1 MKRIFLSLALLV
13 LCVSVYSADLN
24 LSVADDTQARGKAVV
39 RFAYLADLHVS
50 EVAANVQDLR
60 NSIADI
66 NNMKGVDFVILA
78 GDITEFGSDEEILL
92 AKSVIDELK
101 IPYYIVAGNHD
112 SKWSESGCNTF
123 SAVFGYEHFNFNFKG
138 FQFIGTNSGP
148 NMRMAP
154 ALVPRESIVWLDS
167 LTLAL
172 PKGVP
177 VIFINHYPLNQ
188 EMSNFQTI
196 INLLK
201 RVNIQVSFCGHG
213 HANRLMNFDG
223 IPGVMGRSN
232 LRGNSTPAKPSYSG
246 YNLVTLTS
254 DSLFVAE
261 RSNGVTRKAWHKQA
275 LKGVG
280 GGALADS
287 YGVDLPCAV
296 EWEFQ
301 DDSDIGSAA
310 AFGFNMVF
318 ISNTA
323 GFVKALDAADGSVM
337 WSFKSDGKIFS
348 SPEFCEKTGRLVVG
362 SSDGN
367 IYCLDAR
374 TGKLKWTVEAA
385 SSVLGSPAI
394 YNGVVYI
401 GASDNCF
408 RAIDLLSGRLL
419 WIYPKIRG
427 FIEAKPWADAQGVYI
442 GDWASHLYA
451 FNPATGALLWEWTNK
466 KGRGLSPAAVWPV
479 KSTGKVFVVTPERRT
494 HAIDALTG
502 AELWSA
508 RGGRES
514 IGMSPDGSTI
524 YVKTMQDTV
533 FAYSAGPYNKPTAQA
548 AGSQSETGKTA
559 PASVGTP
566 ILKWASHAGFGYEI
580 APSPI
585 TTAYDMVFVP
595 TDKGNI
601 YALDAKTGKK
611 LWHQNFSVAL
621 INYIRP
627 IGHRNLLITTMDGK
641 VIFAKVR

>member
-1 MKRIFLSLALLV
+1 MKRILLSLALLV
-13 LCVSVYSADLN
+13 LCVSGYAAYANISLTDETPANGRTIV
-24 LSVADDTQARGKAVV
+24 K
-39 RFAYLADLHVS
+39 FAYLADLHVS
-50 EVAANVQDLR
+50 EVAANVEDLR

-66 NNMKGVDFVILA
+66 NNLKGVDFVILA

-101 IPYYIVAGNHD
+101 VPYYIVAGNHD

-123 SAVFGYEHFNFNFKG
+123 STVFGYEHFNFNFKG

-177 VIFINHYPLNQ
+177 VIFVNHYPLDAG
-188 EMSNFQTI
+188 MSNFQTVI
-196 INLLK
+196 DLLK

-213 HANRLMNFDG
+213 HANKVMDFGG

-232 LRGNSTPAKPSYSG
+232 LRGNGSAAKPSYSG
-246 YNLVTLTS
+246 YNIVSLTA
-254 DSLFVAE
+254 DSLFVAV
-261 RSNGVTRKAWHKQA
+261 RSNGVTHKAWHRQA
-275 LKGVG
+275 LRGVG
-280 GGALADS
+280 GGVASSLGSA
-287 YGVDLPCAV
+287 GGDLPCVV

-310 AFGFNMVF
+310 AFAFNMVF

-323 GFVKALDAADGSVM
+323 GFVKALDAVDGGVM
-337 WSFKSDGKIFS
+337 WSFKSGGKIFS
-348 SPEFCEKTGRLVVG
+348 SPEVCEKTGRLVVG

-408 RAIDLLSGRLL
+408 RAIDLISGRLL
-419 WIYPKIRG
+419 WVYPKVRG
-427 FIEAKPWADAQGVYI
+427 FMEAKPWADAQGVYI

-451 FNPATGALLWEWTNK
+451 FNPSSGALLWEWTNK

-479 KSTGKVFVVTPERRT
+479 KSDGKVFIVTPERRT
-494 HAIDALTG
+494 HAIDAATG
-502 AELWSA
+502 TELWSA

-548 AGSQSETGKTA
+548 ATSA
-559 PASVGTP
+559 PAAVGTP
-566 ILKWASHAGFGYEI
+566 ILKWASHVGFGYEI

-585 TTAYDMVFVP
+585 TTAYDMVFIP

>member
-1 MKRIFLSLALLV
+1 MKRILLSLALLV
-13 LCVSVYSADLN
+13 LCVSGYAACANILFKDETT
-24 LSVADDTQARGKAVV
+24 AKGRAVV

-50 EVAANVQDLR
+50 EVAANVEDLR
-60 NSIADI
+60 NSVADI
-66 NNMKGVDFVILA
+66 NNLKGVDFVILA
-78 GDITEFGSDEEILL
+78 GDITEFGSDDEILL

-101 IPYYIVAGNHD
+101 IPYYVVAGNHD
-112 SKWSESGCNTF
+112 AKWSESGCNTF

-167 LTLAL
+167 LTLAM

-177 VIFINHYPLNQ
+177 VIFVNHYPLNQ
-188 EMSNFQTI
+188 EMSNYQTV

-201 RVNIQVSFCGHG
+201 RVNTQISFCGHG
-213 HANRLMNFDG
+213 HANRVMDFGG

-232 LRGNSTPAKPSYSG
+232 LRGVSSAGRPSFSG
-246 YNLVTLTS
+246 YNLVTLTA

-261 RSNGVTRKAWHKQA
+261 RSNGVTRKVWHKQA
-275 LKGVG
+275 LRGVG
-280 GGALADS
+280 SSLITGG
-287 YGVDLPCAV
+287 DLPCAV

-310 AFGFNMVF
+310 AFAFNMVF

-323 GFVKALDAADGSVM
+323 GFVKALDAADGGVM
-337 WSFKSDGKIFS
+337 WSFKSGGKVFS
-348 SPEFCEKTGRLVVG
+348 SPEVCEKTGRLVFG

-408 RAIDLLSGRLL
+408 RAIDLNSGRLL
-419 WIYPKIRG
+419 WIYPKVRG
-427 FIEAKPWADAQGVYI
+427 FMEAKPCVDAQGVYI

-451 FNPATGALLWEWTNK
+451 FNPSTGSLLWEWTNK

-479 KSTGKVFVVTPERRT
+479 KSDGKVFIVTPERRT
-494 HAIDALTG
+494 HAIDASTG
-502 AELWSA
+502 VELWSA

-514 IGMSPDGSTI
+514 IGMSADGSTI

-548 AGSQSETGKTA
+548 ATSA
-559 PASVGTP
+559 PAAVGTP
-566 ILKWASHAGFGYEI
+566 ILKWASHVGFGYEI

-585 TTAYDMVFVP
+585 TTAYDMLFIP

>member
-1 MKRIFLSLALLV
+1 V
-13 LCVSVYSADLN
+13 
-24 LSVADDTQARGKAVV
+24 
-39 RFAYLADLHVS
+39 
-50 EVAANVQDLR
+50 
-60 NSIADI
+60 
-66 NNMKGVDFVILA
+66 
-78 GDITEFGSDEEILL
+78 
-92 AKSVIDELK
+92 
-101 IPYYIVAGNHD
+101 
-112 SKWSESGCNTF
+112 
-123 SAVFGYEHFNFNFKG
+123 
-138 FQFIGTNSGP
+138 
-148 NMRMAP
+148 
-154 ALVPRESIVWLDS
+154 
-167 LTLAL
+167 
-172 PKGVP
+172 
-177 VIFINHYPLNQ
+177 
-188 EMSNFQTI
+188 
-196 INLLK
+196 
-201 RVNIQVSFCGHG
+201 
-213 HANRLMNFDG
+213 
-223 IPGVMGRSN
+223 
-232 LRGNSTPAKPSYSG
+232 
-246 YNLVTLTS
+246 
-254 DSLFVAE
+254 
-261 RSNGVTRKAWHKQA
+261 
-275 LKGVG
+275 
-280 GGALADS
+280 
-287 YGVDLPCAV
+287 V

-310 AFGFNMVF
+310 AFAFNMVF

-323 GFVKALDAADGSVM
+323 GFVKALDAADGGVM
-337 WSFKSDGKIFS
+337 WSFKSGGKIFS
-348 SPEFCEKTGRLVVG
+348 SPEVCEKTGRLVVG

-408 RAIDLLSGRLL
+408 RAIDLISGRLL
-419 WIYPKIRG
+419 WVYPKVRG
-427 FIEAKPWADAQGVYI
+427 FMEAKPWADAQGVYI

-451 FNPATGALLWEWTNK
+451 FNPSSGALLWEWTNK

-479 KSTGKVFVVTPERRT
+479 KSDGKVFIVTPERRT
-494 HAIDALTG
+494 HAIDASTG

-533 FAYSAGPYNKPTAQA
+533 FAYSAGPYNKPTVP
-548 AGSQSETGKTA
+548 T
-559 PASVGTP
+559 SVGTP